1 MPDEAARL
9 PQDPAA
15 ERAVLA
21 AVLVD
26 RRQLD
31 AVREILRPQDF
42 VDVRH
47 QRIFEVF
54 CALDDAPEA
63 RKIDLVTV
71 RAELERAG
79 RLAAAG
85 GGAYLAEL
93 FDGVARSSHAAE
105 YARLVHERSLSR
117 ALHHFGSRIA
127 SEAIRS
133 APGEILAAA
142 EKDLFS
148 IAEGSFVSG
157 PVRLTDDLGRL
168 AEEASQKREGFSGI
182 RTGFQ
187 DLDDLMGGLRKSDLI
202 LIGARPGEGKTSLAL
217 NIALAA
223 GHAGGKVLV
232 FSLEMPRRQIAARLL
247 FSQAQVD
254 ARQLSRPGMLS
265 ERDRRLIQNT
275 LPVVARMP
283 IYVDDSNVTPVELRS
298 KARQLSREHGL
309 DLIVVDYLQLMRG
322 AEPGARRFEN
332 RNLEIA
338 EISRSLKLLAKELD
352 VPVLALSQLSRAPE
366 QRTGAWTAPR
376 LSDLRESGALEQD
389 ADIVIFIHRERPK
402 REGDASDEGA
412 ASSPPVRRV
421 IVAKNRNG
429 PIGSIRLA
437 WLDRYTRFQTLADE
451 EAGRDSDYPVS
462 AEDLGF

>member
-1 MPDEAARL
+1 M
-9 PQDPAA
+9 
-15 ERAVLA
+15 LA

-31 AVREILRPQDF
+31 AVRELLKSHDF
-42 VDVRH
+42 MDVRN

-54 CALDDAPEA
+54 CALDDAPDG
-63 RKIDLVTV
+63 RKIDLLTV
-71 RAELERAG
+71 RAELEQSG
-79 RLAAAG
+79 KLAAAG
-85 GGAYLAEL
+85 GGAYLTEL
-93 FDGVARSSHAAE
+93 FDGVARSSNAAD
-105 YARLVHERSLSR
+105 YARLVRERSLSR
-117 ALHHFGSRIA
+117 ALHHFGSRVA
-127 SEAIRS
+127 SEAIRG
-133 APGEILAAA
+133 APEEILAAA

-148 IAEGSFVSG
+148 IAEGSYASG
-157 PVRLTDDLGRL
+157 PARLTEELGRL
-168 AEEASQKREGFSGI
+168 AEESSRKREGFSGI

-187 DLDDLMGGLRKSDLI
+187 DLDELVGGLRESDLI

-223 GHAGGKVLV
+223 GHAGRKVLV

-254 ARQLSRPGMLS
+254 ARQLSRPGMLN

-298 KARQLSREHGL
+298 KARQLSREDGL

-322 AEPGARRFEN
+322 ADPGTRRFEN

-338 EISRSLKLLAKELD
+338 EISRSLKLLAKELK

-366 QRTGAWTAPR
+366 QRTGSWTAPR

-389 ADIVIFIHRERPK
+389 ADIVIFIHRERPRK
-402 REGDASDEGA
+402 EGDASDDGA
-412 ASSPPVRRV
+412 VSSPPVRRV

-437 WLDRYTRFQTLADE
+437 WLDRYTRFQNLADE
-451 EAGRDSDYPVS
+451 EAGRDSNYPVS